1 MNKEQKITV
10 YSESKTKGGGGGGG
24 TEITA
29 SEGILDFKYVPK
41 EQTKT
46 N

>member
-10 YSESKTKGGGGGGG
+10 YSESKTKGGGG

-29 SEGILDFKYVPK
+29 SEGILEFKYVPK